1 MKRIKIIL
9 VFFLATFFAGCDND
23 NTGFFYDLVPIESAV
38 VPDEFTRGETYTIS
52 VSYFRPTSCHGFAGF
67 DYNRLNNERTV
78 AVVNVVVNPNQCQD
92 LEQTDLV
99 EETLDFFVGQEESY
113 IFRFWQGLDELGNN
127 KFLSIE
133 VPVVV
138 L

>member
-9 VFFLATFFAGCDND
+9 VFFLATLFIGCENDD
-23 NTGFFYDLVPIESAV
+23 NTGFFYDLVPIESV
-38 VPDEFTRGETYTIS
+38 VLPDEFTRGETYTLS

-78 AVVNVVVNPNQCQD
+78 AVVNVVVNPHQCQD

-99 EETLDFFVGQEESY
+99 EETLDFFVGQEDSY

-127 KFLSIE
+127 IFLSIE
-133 VPVVV
+133 VPVV